1 MIKGIPQT
9 LAHDTDLDTKY
20 GYSKQVFIGEPKH
33 KDQMKLYST
42 TCDKLKY
49 NTNNK
54 QRMNEC
60 RLATGYFLVN

>member
-42 TCDKLKY
+42 TCEKLKY

-54 QRMNEC
+54 
-60 RLATGYFLVN
+60 